1 MTGIQEEDIVEQGSE
16 FKILI
21 VEDQYLISLQLSHIL
36 KSLGPSVTI
45 LTAQNGQEGFN
56 RTFETRPDLIIT
68 DLAMPKMDGYDM
80 VKKIRERQNG
90 QAIPII
96 GISASDPADIRASAF
111 QRLCDDYLEKPFYQ
125 RDVLEKVG
133 ALLGLNERTD

>member
-1 MTGIQEEDIVEQGSE
+1 VAQNSE
-16 FKILI
+16 FKILV

-36 KSLGPSVTI
+36 KGLGPSFSI
-45 LTAQNGQEGFN
+45 LTAENGQEGFN
-56 RTFETRPDLIIT
+56 KTFETRPDLIIT

-80 VKKIRERQNG
+80 VKKIREWHNG

-96 GISASDPADIRASAF
+96 GISASDPADVRASAF

-133 ALLGLNERTD
+133 ALLGLNG

>member
-1 MTGIQEEDIVEQGSE
+1 MVDQDSDI
-16 FKILI
+16 KILI

-36 KSLGPSVTI
+36 KSLGPSVSI
-45 LTAQNGQEGFN
+45 LIAQNGREGFA
-56 RTFETRPDLIIT
+56 RTFEAHPDLIIT

-80 VKKIRERQNG
+80 VKKIRELPEG
-90 QAIPII
+90 QAILII
-96 GISASDPADIRASAF
+96 GISASDPADIRAGAF

-133 ALLGLNERTD
+133 ALLGLNERAA

>member
-1 MTGIQEEDIVEQGSE
+1 MVDRDSDL
-16 FKILI
+16 KILI

-36 KSLGPSVTI
+36 KSLGPTVSI
-45 LTAQNGQEGFN
+45 LTAQNGQEGVDRF
-56 RTFETRPDLIIT
+56 FQTRPDLIIT

-80 VKKIRERQNG
+80 VKKIRDVPEG

-96 GISASDPADIRASAF
+96 GISASDPADVRAGAF

-125 RDVLEKVG
+125 RDVLQKVG
-133 ALLGLNERTD
+133 ALLGLNERTV

>member
-1 MTGIQEEDIVEQGSE
+1 MDHESN

-36 KSLGPSVTI
+36 KSLGPSVAV
-45 LTAQNGQEGFN
+45 LTAHNGQEGVDK
-56 RTFETRPDLIIT
+56 TFQTRPDLIIT

-80 VKKIRERQNG
+80 VKEIREAPEG

-96 GISASDPADIRASAF
+96 GISASDPADVRAGAF

-125 RDVLEKVG
+125 RDVLQKVG
-133 ALLGLNERTD
+133 ALLGLNERTV